1 MYTDIKNFL
10 PSNILFFNEPLKKH
24 TTFRIG
30 GAADLLV
37 TPQSEEQLIKLF
49 KYIKE
54 NCIRYV
60 IIGNG
65 SNLLFSDEGY
75 RGIVVKIGSELSSIE
90 AIPCENGMII
100 NAGAGTLLSK
110 LALFACENS
119 LTGLEFASGIPGNVG
134 GAVLMN
140 AGAYDGEISQ
150 VLVRSTYLDCENLS
164 VCTKNFDEH
173 DFSYRHSSY
182 ENDGYLI
189 LSASF
194 LLKKG
199 NREDILLKMKDLN
212 NRRITKQP
220 LEFPS
225 AGSTFKRPAGLF
237 AGKLIEDA
245 NLKGYTVGGAKVS
258 EKHCG
263 FVVNTGNAT
272 CEDVLGVIKY
282 VQNTVFAKFGVELE
296 TEVKIIEA
304 Q

>member
-199 NREDILLKMKDLN
+199 NKEDILSKMKDLN

-263 FVVNTGNAT
+263 FVINTGNAT

>member
-199 NREDILLKMKDLN
+199 NKEDILSKMKDLN

-245 NLKGYTVGGAKVS
+245 NLKGYTVGGAMVS

-263 FVVNTGNAT
+263 FVINTGNAT

>member
-37 TPQSEEQLIKLF
+37 TPQNEEQLIKLF

-199 NREDILLKMKDLN
+199 NKEDILSKMKDLN

-263 FVVNTGNAT
+263 FVINTGNAT

>member
-49 KYIKE
+49 KYLKE

-65 SNLLFSDEGY
+65 SNLLFSDDGY

-110 LALFACENS
+110 LALFACENN

-199 NREDILLKMKDLN
+199 NKEDILSKMKDLN

-263 FVVNTGNAT
+263 FVINTGNAT

>member
-199 NREDILLKMKDLN
+199 NKEDILSKMKDLN

-225 AGSTFKRPAGLF
+225 AGSTFKRPVGLF

-263 FVVNTGNAT
+263 FVINTGNAT
-272 CEDVLGVIKY
+272 CDDVLGVIKY

>member
-60 IIGNG
+60 VIGNG

-199 NREDILLKMKDLN
+199 NKEDILSKMKDLN

-225 AGSTFKRPAGLF
+225 AGSTFKRPAGFF

-263 FVVNTGNAT
+263 FVINTGNAT

>member
-110 LALFACENS
+110 LALFACENN

-199 NREDILLKMKDLN
+199 NKEDILSKMKDFN

-263 FVVNTGNAT
+263 FVINTGNAT

>member
-60 IIGNG
+60 VIGNG

-110 LALFACENS
+110 LALFACENG

-199 NREDILLKMKDLN
+199 NKEDILSKMKDLN

-263 FVVNTGNAT
+263 FVINTGNAT

>member
-90 AIPCENGMII
+90 AIPCEDGMII

-199 NREDILLKMKDLN
+199 NKEDILSKMKDLN

-263 FVVNTGNAT
+263 FVINTGNAT

>member
-90 AIPCENGMII
+90 AIPCEGGMII

-199 NREDILLKMKDLN
+199 NKEDILSKMKDLN

-263 FVVNTGNAT
+263 FVINTGNAT

>member
-199 NREDILLKMKDLN
+199 NKEDILSKMKDFN
-212 NRRITKQP
+212 NRRIIKQP

-263 FVVNTGNAT
+263 FVINTGNAT

>member
-60 IIGNG
+60 IVGNG

-75 RGIVVKIGSELSSIE
+75 RGIVIKIGSELSSIE

-110 LALFACENS
+110 LALFACENG

-150 VLVRSTYLDCENLS
+150 ILVSSTYLDCENLS

-194 LLKKG
+194 LLEKG
-199 NREDILLKMKDLN
+199 NKEDILSKMKDLN

-263 FVVNTGNAT
+263 FVINTGNAT

>member
-1 MYTDIKNFL
+1 M
-10 PSNILFFNEPLKKH
+10 FFNEPLKKH

-30 GAADLLV
+30 GAADLLI

-199 NREDILLKMKDLN
+199 NKEDILSKMKDFN

-263 FVVNTGNAT
+263 FVINTLWKLSRG
-272 CEDVLGVIKY
+272 VFFFHILGSLGY
-282 VQNTVFAKFGVELE
+282 TWEQKFR
-296 TEVKIIEA
+296 
-304 Q
+304 

>member
-90 AIPCENGMII
+90 AIPCEDGMII

-199 NREDILLKMKDLN
+199 NKEDILSKMKDLN

-225 AGSTFKRPAGLF
+225 AGSTFKRPAGFF

-263 FVVNTGNAT
+263 FVINTGNAT

>member
-1 MYTDIKNFL
+1 MYSDIKNFL

-30 GAADLLV
+30 GAADLLI

-199 NREDILLKMKDLN
+199 NKEDILSKMKDLN

-263 FVVNTGNAT
+263 FVINTGNAT

>member
-150 VLVRSTYLDCENLS
+150 VLVRSTYLDCEKLS

-199 NREDILLKMKDLN
+199 NKEDILSKMKDLN

-263 FVVNTGNAT
+263 FVINTGNAT

>member
-10 PSNILFFNEPLKKH
+10 PSNILLFNEPLKKH

-54 NCIRYV
+54 NCIRHV

-90 AIPCENGMII
+90 AIPCEDGMII

-110 LALFACENS
+110 LALFACENN

-199 NREDILLKMKDLN
+199 NKEDILSKMKDFN

-263 FVVNTGNAT
+263 FVINTGNAT

>member
-150 VLVRSTYLDCENLS
+150 VLVRSTYLDCEYLS

-199 NREDILLKMKDLN
+199 NKEDILSKMKDLN

-263 FVVNTGNAT
+263 FVINTGNAT

>member
-37 TPQSEEQLIKLF
+37 TPQSEEQLVKLF

-54 NCIRYV
+54 NCIRHV

-90 AIPCENGMII
+90 AIPCEDGMII

-199 NREDILLKMKDLN
+199 NKEHILSKMKDLN

-263 FVVNTGNAT
+263 FVINTGNAT

>member
-100 NAGAGTLLSK
+100 SAGAGTLLSK

-199 NREDILLKMKDLN
+199 NKEDILSKMKDLN

-263 FVVNTGNAT
+263 FVINTGNAT

>member
-150 VLVRSTYLDCENLS
+150 VLVRSTYLDCENLF
-164 VCTKNFDEH
+164 VCTKTFDEH

-199 NREDILLKMKDLN
+199 NKEDILSKMKDLN

-263 FVVNTGNAT
+263 FVINTGNAT

>member
-75 RGIVVKIGSELSSIE
+75 RGIIVKIGSELSSIE

-100 NAGAGTLLSK
+100 SAGAGTLLSK

-199 NREDILLKMKDLN
+199 NKEDILSKMKDLN

-263 FVVNTGNAT
+263 FVINTGNAT

>member
-199 NREDILLKMKDLN
+199 NKEDILSKMKDFN

-263 FVVNTGNAT
+263 FVINTGNAT

>member
-90 AIPCENGMII
+90 AIPCEDGMII

-164 VCTKNFDEH
+164 VCTKTFDEH

-199 NREDILLKMKDLN
+199 NKEDILSKMKDLN

-263 FVVNTGNAT
+263 FVINTGNAT

>member
-199 NREDILLKMKDLN
+199 NKEDILSKMKDLN

-225 AGSTFKRPAGLF
+225 AGSTFKRPVGLF

-263 FVVNTGNAT
+263 FVINTGNAT

>member
-150 VLVRSTYLDCENLS
+150 VLVHSTYLDCENLS

-199 NREDILLKMKDLN
+199 NKEDILSKMKDFN
-212 NRRITKQP
+212 NRRIIKQP

-263 FVVNTGNAT
+263 FVINTGNAT

>member
-30 GAADLLV
+30 GAADLLI

-199 NREDILLKMKDLN
+199 NKEDILSKMKDLN

-263 FVVNTGNAT
+263 FVINTGNAT

>member
-37 TPQSEEQLIKLF
+37 TPQSEEQLVKLF

-199 NREDILLKMKDLN
+199 NKEDILSKMKDLN

-263 FVVNTGNAT
+263 FVINTGNAT

>member
-37 TPQSEEQLIKLF
+37 TPQSEEQLVKLF

-90 AIPCENGMII
+90 AIPCEDGMII

-199 NREDILLKMKDLN
+199 NKEDILSKMKDLN

-263 FVVNTGNAT
+263 FVINTGNAT

>member
-75 RGIVVKIGSELSSIE
+75 RGIVVKIGSEFSSIE
-90 AIPCENGMII
+90 AIPCEDGMII

-199 NREDILLKMKDLN
+199 NKEDILSKMKDLN

-263 FVVNTGNAT
+263 FVINTGNAT

>member
-60 IIGNG
+60 VIGNG

-199 NREDILLKMKDLN
+199 NKEDILSKMKDLN

-263 FVVNTGNAT
+263 FVINTGNAT

>member
-37 TPQSEEQLIKLF
+37 TPQSEEQLVKLF

-54 NCIRYV
+54 NCIRHV

-90 AIPCENGMII
+90 AIPCEDGMII

-199 NREDILLKMKDLN
+199 NKEDILSKMKDLN

-263 FVVNTGNAT
+263 FVINTGNAT

>member
-263 FVVNTGNAT
+263 FVINTGNAT

>member
-150 VLVRSTYLDCENLS
+150 VLVRSTYLDCENFS

-199 NREDILLKMKDLN
+199 NKEDILSKMKDLN

-263 FVVNTGNAT
+263 FVINTGNAT